1 MFMTDKGI
9 INVYDNPTY
18 DYAHRL
24 FVMTEEKMKEYPVLY
39 EKYKISMMLTE
50 DATKLSKDEHGYYIS
65 KKTIWKNLYITRT
78 YNSESYMSQYPSMY
92 YKLSQDSHIRD
103 NMHIIEDI
111 VMIKEELIDDDMIN
125 RLILNESK
133 SIDKDLCEI
142 EQEINTIKI
151 ASQYIPKIVPENF
164 PDDLK
169 NTILSHIY
177 VF

>member
-1 MFMTDKGI
+1 
-9 INVYDNPTY
+9 
-18 DYAHRL
+18 
-24 FVMTEEKMKEYPVLY
+24 
-39 EKYKISMMLTE
+39 
-50 DATKLSKDEHGYYIS
+50 
-65 KKTIWKNLYITRT
+65 
-78 YNSESYMSQYPSMY
+78 
-92 YKLSQDSHIRD
+92 
-103 NMHIIEDI
+103 MHIIEDI

>member
-1 MFMTDKGI
+1 MTDKGI

-39 EKYKISMMLTE
+39 EKYRISMMLTE
-50 DATKLSKDEHGYYIS
+50 DATKLSEDENGYYIR
-65 KKTIWKNLYITRT
+65 KKTIWKNIYITQT
-78 YNSESYMSQYPSMY
+78 YESYMSQHPSMC
-92 YKLSQDSHIRD
+92 YKLSEDSHIRD
-103 NMHIIEDI
+103 NMHLIEDI
-111 VMIKEELIDDDMIN
+111 IMIREELIDDDMIN

-133 SIDKDLCEI
+133 SIDKDLCDI